1 MLAGAGD
8 FSGPFVFG
16 GSDLRLIED
25 GTSAWLG
32 GLMLVAGG
40 AAAIYVGDV
49 YLKLLGVVSIIS
61 GPLFVYLDW
70 RISQDLEADDS

>member
-1 MLAGAGD
+1 MLPGAGE
-8 FSGPFVFG
+8 FFGLFVFG
-16 GSDLRLIED
+16 GGDLRLIEE

-40 AAAIYVGDV
+40 VAAIFVGDI
-49 YLKLLGVVSIIS
+49 YLKMLGIVSLIS

-70 RISQDLEADDS
+70 RISKDLEADDS